1 MQIRVLYFAV
11 FRERLGTDQGTVTVA
26 AGARVRDAI
35 AALADQHAPI
45 AALRGRFRVA
55 VNAEMVDDD
64 HPLADGDELA
74 LIPPVAGGADP
85 RHVALLATPLSL
97 DRCVAAVAG
106 PGMGGVVTF
115 TGMVRRHSHGA
126 QIDHLDYEAYGDMAV
141 RELTRLCDELEAELP
156 GVRVAVEHRTGR
168 LEVGELAVVIAAAAP
183 HRAEAFTAC
192 RAMIDRLKERVP
204 IWKKETGDDGST
216 CSQGK
221 SAMTCR
227 RLEPR
232 TRLIRSNL
240 WRGSNCRRLPIV
252 GRRMETLTR
261 VGALALARAAG
272 DWNPH
277 SSAPQ
282 REARRPGVVPGPG
295 SSLSLICLVSW
306 VAPAGVLLTRWA
318 LQHQDLDVA
327 RWAAARA
334 LLVAPEDEL
343 LLVERINTE
352 VLAGN
357 TDEVRRL
364 VRWVTGQA
372 RALGVD
378 LAPET
383 VDACQRAME
392 GRTRPRA
399 ARCCLLVTGSVV
411 ELVHLVEGEHAL
423 ALPHQ
428 LGPGRRMC
436 CWRAG
441 KDMPRTCC
449 WRIRR

>member
-192 RAMIDRLKERVP
+192 RAMIDRLKERGARDLRVVCLLAAPEGIARFRDTHPDVP
-204 IWKKETGDDGST
+204 IWTAAVDEKLNDHGYIVPGLGD
-216 CSQGK
+216 
-221 SAMTCR
+221 
-227 RLEPR
+227 
-232 TRLIRSNL
+232 
-240 WRGSNCRRLPIV
+240 
-252 GRRMETLTR
+252 
-261 VGALALARAAG
+261 AG
-272 DWNPH
+272 D
-277 SSAPQ
+277 
-282 REARRPGVVPGPG
+282 
-295 SSLSLICLVSW
+295 
-306 VAPAGVLLTRWA
+306 
-318 LQHQDLDVA
+318 
-327 RWAAARA
+327 
-334 LLVAPEDEL
+334 
-343 LLVERINTE
+343 RIFGT
-352 VLAGN
+352 
-357 TDEVRRL
+357 
-364 VRWVTGQA
+364 
-372 RALGVD
+372 
-378 LAPET
+378 
-383 VDACQRAME
+383 
-392 GRTRPRA
+392 
-399 ARCCLLVTGSVV
+399 
-411 ELVHLVEGEHAL
+411 
-423 ALPHQ
+423 
-428 LGPGRRMC
+428 
-436 CWRAG
+436 
-441 KDMPRTCC
+441 K
-449 WRIRR
+449 